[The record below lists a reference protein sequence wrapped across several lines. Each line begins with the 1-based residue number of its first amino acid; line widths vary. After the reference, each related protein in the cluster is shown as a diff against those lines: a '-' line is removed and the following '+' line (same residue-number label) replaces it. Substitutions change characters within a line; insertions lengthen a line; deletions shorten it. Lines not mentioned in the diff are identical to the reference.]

1 MNWEGTIPAFSNCSL
16 DNNPGNGDPA
26 DGDYY
31 GQINGYLL
39 WGDRDQVDEAGRW
52 EMTVFLAD
60 DCPRHECTVN
70 LTPRQ
75 CQRFK
80 PKPGEQ
86 FAWTNTTING
96 ERIGMGAV
104 TADRWGLVT
113 IEQLRVTK
121 ARHRVGIQRKTGP

>member
-1 MNWEGTIPAFSNCSL
+1 MNWEGTLPAFSRCSL

-39 WGDRDQVDEAGRW
+39 WGDRDQVDEPDRW
-52 EMTVFLAD
+52 EMTIFLAD
-60 DCPRHECTVN
+60 ECPRAECTVS
-70 LTPRQ
+70 LTPRH

-80 PKPGEQ
+80 PQPGQ
-86 FAWTNTTING
+86 RFSWINIPADG
-96 ERIGMGAV
+96 RAAASGQV

-113 IEQLRVTK
+113 IEKLGVTK
-121 ARHRVGIQRKTGP
+121 AKHRITIQRQ